1 MNLAKC
7 IAIILFTLVITLN
20 GETLMA
26 IEEAKYTVV
35 EPAGEIELRDY
46 AASIVAE
53 IQVEDEFEDAGN
65 RAFRPLFKYISGDN
79 ESSEEISMTSPVS
92 QKKQSKKIAMTAPV
106 SQTKST
112 DGWAVSFMMPADYT
126 METIPQP
133 TNSTVSIRQVP
144 AFRAAVIRFSGRWT
158 EKNYAEHLAEL
169 QSWIT
174 DKQLKVNGEPIWA
187 RYDPPFKPWF
197 MRRNEILI
205 PVL

>member
-1 MNLAKC
+1 MNCPKSLLTKLA
-7 IAIILFTLVITLN
+7 ILAMVLN
-20 GETLMA
+20 CGDIMA
-26 IEEAKYTVV
+26 IEEAEYSVIDQS
-35 EPAGEIELRDY
+35 GDFELRDY
-46 AASIVAE
+46 AGSIVAE
-53 IQVEDEFEDAGN
+53 TLVEDEFEDAGN

-79 ESSEEISMTSPVS
+79 QSSEEISMTSPVP
-92 QKKQSKKIAMTAPV
+92 QKKQSEKIAMTAPV
-106 SQTKST
+106 SQTESA

-133 TNSTVSIRQVP
+133 TNSAVSIREVP

-174 DKQLKVNGEPIWA
+174 DKQLKIDGEPIWA
-187 RYDPPFKPWF
+187 RYNPPFKPWF